1 MLSTRVPKIAQ
12 TKIYVLR
19 LRGLS
24 KKEKLL
30 FFINSYQAVSAFVYV
45 YEKIKRGMF
54 NLIPLLPKQNIDFQT
69 IFPHCRDNC
78 QLDPSIFFH
87 LQQTATLNFISSE
100 GEF

>member
-45 YEKIKRGMF
+45 YEIIKRGMF
-54 NLIPLLPKQNIDFQT
+54 NLIPLLPKQNIDFLSFT
-69 IFPHCRDNC
+69 TNSHPKFYFVGGGV
-78 QLDPSIFFH
+78 LTM
-87 LQQTATLNFISSE
+87 LK
-100 GEF
+100 